1 MRDKG
6 GAAVRV
12 VKRERHKEKEG
23 LGRVSF
29 KQTRGIGGK
38 LENGKIP

>member
-6 GAAVRV
+6 GGGGEA
-12 VKRERHKEKEG
+12 RETQGEGEG